1 MMKAKL
7 IFLLK
12 YYLFWVVISIVAKI
26 MFLFYQWSDTTHL
39 SAADFWHILAGG
51 IRLDLSLSNPD
62 LFGLRRGKDYP
73 GRICRFDAVV
83 TSLFLGSCCGRS
95 GII

>member
-39 SAADFWHILAGG
+39 SAADFWHILAG
-51 IRLDLSLSNPD
+51 ITSVRLPTARVKKKRKKGTKKRINNPQT
-62 LFGLRRGKDYP
+62 GKQVA
-73 GRICRFDAVV
+73 FV
-83 TSLFLGSCCGRS
+83 TGEPMPK
-95 GII
+95 